1 MPPINTPTDLGAI
14 IRDHRRRQ
22 NLDQV
27 TLARNVGVSRQ
38 WIVEIEKGKPRAGI
52 GLVLRTLQ
60 ALGVTLTVADE
71 TATPRTP
78 GRPAVDLDAIVD
90 AARRPRS

>member
-1 MPPINTPTDLGAI
+1 MPRIATPTDLGAI

-22 NLDQV
+22 NLDQI
-27 TLARNVGVSRQ
+27 TLAKNVGVSRQ
-38 WIVEIEKGKPRAGI
+38 WIVEVEKGKPRAGI

-60 ALGVTLTVADE
+60 ALGVTLTVADD
-71 TATPRTP
+71 AAPSRAS
-78 GRPAVDLDAIVD
+78 GRPAVDLDAIVA